1 MMASTGSRIRWHT
14 RMLRDLGRARG
25 RFRRTTDWLAL
36 FGVYAIHTLAGS
48 LGIRTIRCRVALPAD
63 SPAVT
68 IRLGSADFHAL
79 KEIYLDD
86 AYGFAMPALAAVV
99 ARAGVVI
106 DLGANIGLTVRLW
119 SRRFSPRAII
129 AVEPDRAN
137 LALCS
142 RNAGSSATTDLRL
155 FECFVGDVAGRA
167 GIDRGLGTWAYRM
180 DRTERG
186 TNAEAIPVRTVP
198 DILAEAG
205 FASGEIDLLK
215 CDIEGGEAALFR
227 GGPGWLSR
235 VRAVLAE
242 VHEPY
247 TAEALIAD
255 VGASGGRWEATVSGS
270 AVLLVRR

>member
-1 MMASTGSRIRWHT
+1 MRV
-14 RMLRDLGRARG
+14 LRDLSRTRG
-25 RFRRTTDWLAL
+25 RFRRTRDWLAL
-36 FGVYAIHTLAGS
+36 FGVYALHTLAGA
-48 LGIRTIRCRVALPAD
+48 LGMRTIRWRVALPAD

-119 SRRFSPRAII
+119 SRHFAPRAIV

-137 LALCS
+137 LALCA
-142 RNAGSSATTDLRL
+142 RNAGSAAPADLLL
-155 FECFVGDVAGRA
+155 FECFVGDAAGSA

-180 DRTERG
+180 DRTERV
-186 TNAEAIPVRTVP
+186 TRMEAIPVRTVP
-198 DILAEAG
+198 DILADAG
-205 FASGEIDLLK
+205 VASSEIDLLK
-215 CDIEGGEAALFR
+215 CDIEGGEAAVFR
-227 GGPGWLSR
+227 GGPAWLSR

-242 VHEPY
+242 VHDPY

-255 VGASGGRWEATVSGS
+255 VRASGGQWEAAVSGS